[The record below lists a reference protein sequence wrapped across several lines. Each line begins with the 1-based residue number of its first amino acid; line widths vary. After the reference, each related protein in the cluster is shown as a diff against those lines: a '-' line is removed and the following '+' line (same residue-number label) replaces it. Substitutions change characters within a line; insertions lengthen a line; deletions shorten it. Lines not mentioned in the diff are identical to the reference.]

1 MKDLLEVIGKVKGPS
16 TPGSVIRAH
25 RRNWKITLKELG
37 EMTGIAESNLSLI
50 ENDKVEI
57 GIRRASLIGAAL
69 GIDPAFILFPKG
81 TEGAFKKEVERVS
94 KKASRLLAEKRKKY
108 AA

>member
-1 MKDLLEVIGKVKGPS
+1 MKDLLEVLRKAKPDS

-25 RRNWKITLKELG
+25 RRNWKITLRELA
-37 EMTGIAESNLSLI
+37 ETTGIAESNLSLI

-57 GIRRASLIGAAL
+57 GVRRATLIGAAL
-69 GIDPAFILFPKG
+69 GVDPALILFPNG
-81 TEGAFKKEVERVS
+81 PEGSYAKEVERVTR
-94 KKASRLLAEKRKKY
+94 KASRLLAAKRKKY